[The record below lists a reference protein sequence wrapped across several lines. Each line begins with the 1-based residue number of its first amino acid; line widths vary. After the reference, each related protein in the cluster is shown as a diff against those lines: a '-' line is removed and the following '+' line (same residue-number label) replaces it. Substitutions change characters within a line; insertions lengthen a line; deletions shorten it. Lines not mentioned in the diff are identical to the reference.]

1 MIRKEVTLS
10 NLLETIRLLRL
21 GASPDDVKMTKQES
35 DEAAPVVSL
44 LLREGHE
51 PSDPDDRSAVE
62 GLNSR
67 LHSDVTKVRV
77 SLTKVT
83 MKNGNVRWQV
93 AMKSTD
99 TEGVETSELNC
110 WAPTIVAGI
119 YFILLK
125 LLGVG

>member
-1 MIRKEVTLS
+1 MS

-21 GASPDDVKMTKQES
+21 GASPDDVKLTTQEII
-35 DEAAPVVSL
+35 ETAPVVSL
-44 LLREGHE
+44 LLREGQE
-51 PSDPDDRSAVE
+51 PSDPADRSAVE

-67 LHSDVTKVRV
+67 LYPNVTKVRV

-99 TEGVETSELNC
+99 TEGVETSDLNC
-110 WAPTIVAGI
+110 WAPTILAGV